1 MESMNTET
9 NKVFAYRF
17 NQALTEHGWNLSD
30 LARRVGVTP
39 QAAQKWAKGIS
50 IPRGLKLKSLA
61 EVTGKPEHW
70 YFMQPDT
77 DDPEVMAQ
85 LGIPKKLDVTE
96 EALLAIF
103 NQLPEAEKLRLI
115 IHAKGVL
122 KELEELKDDVG
133 DLIKNL
139 NR

>member
-1 MESMNTET
+1 MESMTTET
-9 NKVFAYRF
+9 NQVFAYRF
-17 NQALTEHGWNLSD
+17 NQAITEHGWNLSD

-39 QAAQKWAKGIS
+39 QAVQKWAKGSS
-50 IPRGLKLKSLA
+50 IPRGKKLKLLA

-77 DDPEVMAQ
+77 DDPELVAQ
-85 LGIPKKLDVTE
+85 LCLPKKLDVTE
-96 EALLAIF
+96 EALLSIF

-115 IHAKGVL
+115 LHAKGVL
-122 KELEELKDDVG
+122 RDLQALKDDVG
-133 DLIKNL
+133 DLIKDL

>member
-1 MESMNTET
+1 MESMTTET
-9 NKVFAYRF
+9 NQVFAYRF
-17 NQALTEHGWNLSD
+17 NQAITEHGWNLSD

-39 QAAQKWAKGIS
+39 QAVQKWAKGSS
-50 IPRGLKLKSLA
+50 IPRGKKLKLLA

-77 DDPEVMAQ
+77 DDPELVAQ
-85 LGIPKKLDVTE
+85 LGLPKKLDVTE
-96 EALLAIF
+96 EALLSIF

-115 IHAKGVL
+115 LHAKGVL
-122 KELEELKDDVG
+122 RDLQALKDDVG

>member
-77 DDPEVMAQ
+77 DDPEVMAH

-122 KELEELKDDVG
+122 KELEDLKDDVG

>member
-61 EVTGKPEHW
+61 EVTGK
-70 YFMQPDT
+70 PDT